1 MKSLSADIKQ
11 LLVTRIE
18 QSSPAEIL
26 RIASGLAAN
35 EQIEAVSAVAARS
48 RPLGA
53 GGVQPRFTKLLVNGK
68 VWLDP
73 QDGECV
79 AVYDSKTNLTWSHS
93 LVAGGSRSWKD
104 SLAAA
109 AAVRLLGKDDWRAPT
124 LEERLSI
131 NDYTRHS
138 PALDTEY
145 FAKESGWEWTSTPDA
160 ESPSG
165 CAWVVDL
172 GYGSSG
178 RCYQSYHNCVRAV
191 RAGQPFA
198 LSF

>member
-1 MKSLSADIKQ
+1 MSISADIKK

-18 QSSPAEIL
+18 ESSPAEIL

-35 EQIEAVSAVAARS
+35 ETIEAISAGHAMRATPPKVSA
-48 RPLGA
+48 
-53 GGVQPRFTKLLVNGK
+53 PRFIKLLANGLA
-68 VWLDP
+68 WLDP

-79 AVYDSKTNLTWSHS
+79 AVYDSKTNLTWSHA
-93 LVAGGSRSWKD
+93 LVAGGSRNWKD

-109 AAVRLLGKDDWRAPT
+109 AAVRLLGKNDWRAPT

-138 PALDTEY
+138 PAVDTEY

-160 ESPSG
+160 ESPSD
-165 CAWVVDL
+165 CAWGVLL
-172 GYGSSG
+172 GSGYSLRGSQG
-178 RCYQSYHNCVRAV
+178 HRGYVRAV
-191 RAGQPFA
+191 RAGQTLAF
-198 LSF
+198 SF